1 MGDVPMRGVV
11 WDGVRL
17 HLTDQLAVREP
28 GPGEVQVRVLAS
40 GICHSDLNA
49 MDYPMMPT
57 PIVLGHEAAGVVKAI
72 GEGVVNV
79 KVGEPVMVGSQT
91 PCGHCREC
99 QSERYIACDM
109 TYAPVA
115 PPFTWRGQ
123 STHSF
128 ANISS
133 FAGLITVK
141 AEQLVNTEGL
151 KPAAA
156 ALVGCAVST
165 GYGAARNLGEVRR
178 GDVVVVFGVGGIGIN
193 AIQGARVAGA
203 ARVIAVDV
211 NADKESAARKFGTSD
226 FVLLPRGLDPRGIAE
241 HVTAAIGAP
250 VDVVI
255 ECSGVPAAVEASIN
269 IPKRGGTCVL
279 VGQPAPQAMASFN
292 VFGFTMGRKIVSQL
306 NGGTNPRRD
315 FAALI
320 DLARE
325 GEIDIDSQITRV
337 WPLAEFETAMAA
349 LRSGQVV
356 RAVLDHTA

>member
-1 MGDVPMRGVV
+1 MGDIPMRGVV

-72 GEGVVNV
+72 GSGVVNV

-91 PCGHCREC
+91 PCGQCREC

-109 TYAPVA
+109 AYAPVA

-123 STHSF
+123 PTHSF

-133 FAGLITVK
+133 FASLITVK

-151 KPAAA
+151 KPSAA

-211 NADKESAARKFGTSD
+211 NPDKESAARKFGASD
-226 FVLLPRGLDPRGIAE
+226 FILLPRGLDSGGIAE
-241 HVTAAIGAP
+241 HVTAAVGGA

-255 ECSGVPAAVEASIN
+255 ECSGAPAAVEASIR
-269 IPKRGGTCVL
+269 IPKRSGTCVL

-292 VFGFTMGRKIVSQL
+292 VFGFTLGRKIVSQL

-315 FAALI
+315 FATLI
-320 DLARE
+320 DLARK

>member
-1 MGDVPMRGVV
+1 MGDNPVRGVV
-11 WDGVRL
+11 WDGARL
-17 HLTDQLAVREP
+17 HLTDELAVRAP
-28 GPGEVQVRVLAS
+28 GPGEAQIRVLAS

-57 PIVLGHEAAGVVKAI
+57 PIVLGHEAAGVVEAV
-72 GEGVVNV
+72 GAGVTNV
-79 KVGEPVMVGSQT
+79 RVGEPVMVGSQT
-91 PCGHCREC
+91 PCGECREC

-123 STHSF
+123 PTHSF

-133 FAGLITVK
+133 FASTITVK
-141 AEQLVNTEGL
+141 AAQLVNTEGL

-165 GYGAARNLGEVRR
+165 GYGAARNLGQVRR
-178 GDVVVVFGVGGIGIN
+178 GDVVVVFGVGGIGVN

-203 ARVIAVDV
+203 SRVVAVDI
-211 NADKESAARKFGTSD
+211 NGDKESVSRKFGASD
-226 FVLLPRGLDPRGIAE
+226 FVRLPRGLDANGIAE

-255 ECSGVPAAVEASIN
+255 ECSGVPAVVEASIR
-269 IPKRGGTCVL
+269 IPKRAGTCVL
-279 VGQPAPQAMASFN
+279 VGQPAPQAKASFN
-292 VFGFTMGRKIVSQL
+292 VFGFTLGRKIVSQL

-315 FAALI
+315 FATLI
-320 DLARE
+320 DLARKA
-325 GEIDIDSQITRV
+325 EIDIESQITRV
-337 WPLAEFETAMAA
+337 WPLAEFETALAA
-349 LRSGQVV
+349 LRAGQVV
-356 RAVLDHTA
+356 RAVLDHTN

>member
-1 MGDVPMRGVV
+1 MRGII
-11 WDGVRL
+11 WDGARL
-17 HLTDQLAVREP
+17 HLTDELAVRAP
-28 GPGEVQVRVLAS
+28 GPGEAQVRVLAS

-57 PIVLGHEAAGVVKAI
+57 PIVLGHEAAGVVEAV

-99 QSERYIACDM
+99 QSEHYIACDM
-109 TYAPVA
+109 TYAPAA

-123 STHSF
+123 PVHSF

-141 AEQLVNTEGL
+141 AEQLVNAEGL
-151 KPAAA
+151 APAAA

-165 GYGAARNLGEVRR
+165 GYGAARNLGQVRR
-178 GDVVVVFGVGGIGIN
+178 GDVVVVFGIGGIGIN

-203 ARVIAVDV
+203 ARVVAVDV
-211 NADKESAARKFGTSD
+211 NADKESAARKFGAGD
-226 FVLLPRGLDPRGIAE
+226 FILLPRGLDANGIAE
-241 HVTAAIGAP
+241 HVTVAIGAP

-255 ECSGVPAAVEASIN
+255 ECSGVPSVVEASIRL
-269 IPKRGGTCVL
+269 PKRAGTCVL
-279 VGQPAPQAMASFN
+279 VGQPDPQTVASFN

-315 FAALI
+315 FATLI
-320 DLARE
+320 GLARK
-325 GEIDIDSQITRV
+325 GAIDIDSQVTRI
-337 WPLAEFETAMAA
+337 WPLAEFASAMTA

-356 RAVLDHTA
+356 RAVLDHTV